1 MRFAIFAGLVAVSLA
16 ASSTALAD
24 PTASGIEVGLRT
36 GYSIPLGN
44 LDGGVGNGA
53 AADKLSDL
61 VSGRIPIW
69 IDAGYRINP
78 NIYVGAFFQYGIASV
93 ASNALGGACSGSVSC
108 SAHDI
113 QIGAMFAYH
122 LMPDQTIDPWAGIGI
137 GYESLSGSGSVNGQN
152 AGGESFSGFQ
162 FANIQL
168 GADYKVMPNL
178 GVGPFASFSLGQYG
192 SASSTDAAGNS
203 TSISNFNTSLH
214 EWLTFGIRGVY
225 DINLQ

>member
-24 PTASGIEVGLRT
+24 PTASGIEVGLRA
-36 GYSIPLGN
+36 GYSLPLGN
-44 LDGGVGNGA
+44 LDGGAGNGA
-53 AADKLSDL
+53 PADKLSDTI
-61 VSGRIPIW
+61 SGRIPIW

-78 NIYVGAFFQYGIASV
+78 NMYVGAFFQYGIVSL
-93 ASNALGGACSGSVSC
+93 ASNAFGSCGTTGISC

-113 QIGAMFAYH
+113 ELGAMFAYH

-137 GYESLSGSGSVNGQN
+137 GYESLSGSASVNGSSV
-152 AGGESFSGFQ
+152 GGASFSGFQ
-162 FANIQL
+162 FANIQI

-178 GVGPFASFSLGQYG
+178 GIGPFASFALGSYG
-192 SASSTDAAGNS
+192 SESTTDQNGNS
-203 TSISNFNTSLH
+203 TSVQNFNSSLH
-214 EWLTFGIRGVY
+214 EWLTFGVRGVY